1 MDDRELQKRN
11 QQAHHD
17 WARTHQQELQQLRII
32 VGHAEENKLL
42 APSEQNIS
50 QPILTAV
57 EAGPPTI
64 EAGDF
69 GTKELQTKSRKPSN
83 HSARHLKL
91 KARFWIPKWLF
102 GVSRAIDVYE
112 TSAIMGWNYSIQVY
126 NVLPYE
132 APIFRMVLDG
142 NIEEIQHLFST
153 GQASPFVRD
162 NGGWTL
168 LDVGDFLE
176 IKFRLKLKANI
187 AQTAAWHQNLEL
199 CRLLVNESADPMIS
213 KFR

>member
-1 MDDRELQKRN
+1 VDWVDDRELQKRN

-17 WARTHQQELQQLRII
+17 WARTHQQELQQLRVI
-32 VGHAEENKLL
+32 VAHAEENKLL
-42 APSEQNIS
+42 APSEQN
-50 QPILTAV
+50 
-57 EAGPPTI
+57 AGQQSLAPV

-69 GTKELQTKSRKPSN
+69 GTKELQSKSRKFCN

-91 KARFWIPKWLF
+91 KARFWVPKWLF

-126 NVLPYE
+126 NVLPSS
-132 APIFRMVLDG
+132 APIFQMVSRG
-142 NIEEIQHLFST
+142 NIEEVQHLFST
-153 GQASPFVRD
+153 VQASPFVRD
-162 NGGWTL
+162 SDGWTL

-187 AQTAAWHQNLEL
+187 AQMAAWYQNLEL
-199 CRLLVNESADPMIS
+199 CRLLVNEGADPMIS